1 MGEGVSIF
9 NRVTFSK
16 ASVRRRL
23 GGKARGKGK
32 RDPLGVE
39 EGTVSA
45 QALSGRLVLK
55 EHEKTIW
62 GWSVVSREVSEEGNT
77 SVRRTR
83 T

>member
-1 MGEGVSIF
+1 M
-9 NRVTFSK
+9 
-16 ASVRRRL
+16 
-23 GGKARGKGK
+23 
-32 RDPLGVE
+32 E